1 MSQLIISMGK
11 TSYLI
16 AEVVGFFNYEQ
27 YPLYYNHKSFETLK
41 ETREKNQLEP
51 INTIS
56 MICTND
62 SFTSNKQA
70 VEDWM

>member
-41 ETREKNQLEP
+41 EQERK
-51 INTIS
+51 IS
-56 MICTND
+56 
-62 SFTSNKQA
+62 
-70 VEDWM
+70 